1 MKERAKGRCA
11 SPAKHLL
18 HRLAAAAKRRF
29 LVDCFAMVLAYHLI
43 LSAYG
48 FWLPNDQRGSWSE
61 FVRAYEL
68 TAFGPATK
76 TNTRR
81 SVASR
86 RFDPTRRV
94 AMRAALARKPVLFD
108 GRQARAIAFGFA
120 DYVGRSLVP
129 VHACAI
135 MADHAHLVV
144 GRFRLSIERLC
155 EQLKGAATAQLNR
168 EDRHPFADQPYRNDR
183 LPTPWARKAWWV
195 YLDSATDVRRSIR
208 YVIENPVRAG
218 LRPQR
223 WSFVTPYELGEERT
237 LRVTR

>member
-1 MKERAKGRCA
+1 MA
-11 SPAKHLL
+11 
-18 HRLAAAAKRRF
+18 
-29 LVDCFAMVLAYHLI
+29 LAYHLI

-68 TAFGPATK
+68 AAFGPATK

-81 SVASR
+81 SVAGR
-86 RFDPTRRV
+86 RFEPSQRA
-94 AMRAALARKPVLFD
+94 AMQAALARQPVVFD
-108 GRQARAIAFGFA
+108 GRQARAIAIGFA
-120 DYVGRSLVP
+120 GYVGRSMVP

-135 MADHAHLVV
+135 MPDHVHLIV
-144 GRFRLSIERLC
+144 GRFRLSIERTC

-168 EDRHPFADQPYRNDR
+168 EGIHPFADVHYRNGR
-183 LPTPWARKAWWV
+183 TPTPCARKGWWV
-195 YLDSATDVRRSIR
+195 YLDSAAHVRRSIR
-208 YVIENPVRAG
+208 YVNENPVRAG

-223 WSFVTPYELGEERT
+223 WSFVTPYERCEEGT

>member
-1 MKERAKGRCA
+1 
-11 SPAKHLL
+11 
-18 HRLAAAAKRRF
+18 
-29 LVDCFAMVLAYHLI
+29 MVLAYHLI

-76 TNTRR
+76 TNTRQ
-81 SVASR
+81 SVAGR
-86 RFDPTRRV
+86 RIDATRRA
-94 AMRAALARKPVLFD
+94 AMRTALVRQPVLFD

-120 DYVGRSLVP
+120 DYVGRSMVP

-135 MADHAHLVV
+135 MPDHVHLVI
-144 GRFRLSIERLC
+144 GRFRLSIERIC
-155 EQLKGAATAQLNR
+155 EQLKGAATARLNR
-168 EDRHPFADQPYRNDR
+168 EDRHPFVDQPYRNDR
-183 LPTPWARKAWWV
+183 LPTPWARKGWWV
-195 YLDSATDVRRSIR
+195 YLDSAPDVRCSIR
-208 YVIENPVRAG
+208 YVNENPVRAG

-223 WSFVTPYELGEERT
+223 WSFVTAYELCEEGT